1 VPSAPERWQP
11 MFRSKRKAGF
21 AISIAQ
27 EVLESIYDECD
38 RFDSDETGG
47 RLIGSYKAN
56 GDHRDI
62 RVWGVLSAGPK
73 AKRSPTSF
81 FQDGDYQEK
90 AFRAIERD
98 HPDVEHLG
106 SWHTHHVNGLTTLSS
121 GDLRTYHATVNHE
134 QHNMDFFYALLVVR
148 KTPHRAERYEIKHFL
163 FRRND
168 DSVYE
173 IPDEEVRI
181 VERPRANAG
190 SESIHTA
197 DAQPAIPERAKDQEF
212 FAEFYP
218 HFKPAVAKQILC
230 WKGRLNLID
239 DSKVEVLAMETVDD
253 AHSFYS
259 IGVIGDSVHRW
270 KALKKYEDRSF
281 RSARHAVLSLEGDL
295 NREVFRL
302 GMAR

>member
-1 VPSAPERWQP
+1 
-11 MFRSKRKAGF
+11 MFRSKRKPMF

-27 EVLESIYDECD
+27 GVLDSIYDECD

-47 RLIGSYKAN
+47 RLIGSYNAN

-62 RVWGVLSAGPK
+62 QVWGVLGAGPK
-73 AKRSPTSF
+73 ARRSPTSF

-106 SWHTHHVNGLTTLSS
+106 SWHTHHVNGLNTLSS
-121 GDLRTYHATVNHE
+121 GDLKTYHATVNHE
-134 QHNMDFFYALLVVR
+134 QHNTDFFYALLVVR
-148 KTPHRAERYEIKHFL
+148 KTPNRAKRYEIKHFL

-168 DSVYE
+168 GAVYE
-173 IPDEEVRI
+173 IPDAEVTIVDGTRAKTSSESTHAPEVRH
-181 VERPRANAG
+181 VAVM
-190 SESIHTA
+190 
-197 DAQPAIPERAKDQEF
+197 PERARDQEF

-230 WKGRLNLID
+230 WKGRLNLVD
-239 DSKVEVLAMETVDD
+239 DSNVEVLAMETVDD
-253 AHSFYS
+253 AHTSYS
-259 IGVIGDSVHRW
+259 IGVIGESADRW
-270 KALKKYEDRSF
+270 KTLKRYEDRSF

-295 NREVFRL
+295 NREAFRQ
-302 GMAR
+302 GIGK